1 MRILIDKTLKHFNM
15 LQESLILCKHGGI
28 LLPLTLKKN
37 IISNFFCYIHVV
49 EIPTNKGA
57 NSYKL
62 KQIKRVNYPPSCT
75 SLGHILLCKVS
86 FYLQKR
92 SCAYKTNR
100 QTGDSYI
107 PPINFVCRDIITK
120 TACIIKAVFKVYK
133 GRWAEGGLIL

>member
-15 LQESLILCKHGGI
+15 LQESLILCKHGDI

-75 SLGHILLCKVS
+75 SLGHNKNKLYYCAKFRFICKKEVVLTRQTDRQVIPI
-86 FYLQKR
+86 YLQ
-92 SCAYKTNR
+92 
-100 QTGDSYI
+100 
-107 PPINFVCRDIITK
+107 
-120 TACIIKAVFKVYK
+120 
-133 GRWAEGGLIL
+133 